1 MLLKKIVREGKLYNF
16 SSKYAVKARGTTVIN
31 SSIIFNSIYT
41 SFQEKVCVVF
51 KVRKDA

>member
-1 MLLKKIVREGKLYNF
+1 MLHQL
-16 SSKYAVKARGTTVIN
+16 VKVRGTTVIN
-31 SSIIFNSIYT
+31 TSIIFNSIYT